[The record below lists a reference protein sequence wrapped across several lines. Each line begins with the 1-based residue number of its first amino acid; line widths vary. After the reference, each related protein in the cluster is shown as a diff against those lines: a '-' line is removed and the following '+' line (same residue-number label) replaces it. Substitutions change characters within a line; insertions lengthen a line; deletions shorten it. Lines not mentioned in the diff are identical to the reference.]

1 MNVAECQTLAISDLI
16 NRKVI
21 AIGDGYRAKNS
32 ELSTE
37 GIPFAR
43 VANINDGFKFEKAD
57 YFPINDLYKVG
68 EKISRPNDVVF
79 TSKGTVG
86 RFAFVQQG
94 TPQFVY
100 SPQLCFWR
108 VLNQE
113 IIEPRFLYY
122 WMQSVEFQAQAN
134 SVKGQTDMADYVSL
148 FDQRRMKITLP
159 PLPTQRRIADIL
171 SALDDKIELNRQT
184 NATLEAMAQTI
195 FKEWFVDFNYPGA
208 TGEVVD
214 SELGLIPAGW
224 RVGKLEE
231 IATIVMGLSPS
242 GDSYNLNGEGIPL
255 INGPVEFGDYFPVK
269 TKWTTEPTRMAE
281 SGDLIFCVRGSTTGR
296 RVIADDSYCIG
307 RGVCAIRAKNNA
319 RVFLYQTIN
328 SGIEDLLT
336 KTTGSVFPSLS
347 APDIKNFS
355 IVVPPWSII
364 EEFQE
369 LTNPFIS
376 KIETNIN
383 QMAALSLL
391 RDSLLPKLMSGKI
404 EVQTFIWEN

>member
-1 MNVAECQTLAISDLI
+1 MSSTSWQTFPLGTLCTDIFDGPHATPTKTEEGPVYLGISNLVNGRLDLSSTDHLSEDDFVKWTRRVTPQVSDLVFSYETRLGEAALI
-16 NRKVI
+16 PDGLRCCLGRRMGLMRFDTTKVDPQFMLYAYLAPEFQQTI
-21 AIGDGYRAKNS
+21 QARTVHGSTVDRIPLI
-32 ELSTE
+32 ELPE
-37 GIPFAR
+37 
-43 VANINDGFKFEKAD
+43 
-57 YFPINDLYKVG
+57 FPIT
-68 EKISRPNDVVF
+68 I
-79 TSKGTVG
+79 
-86 RFAFVQQG
+86 
-94 TPQFVY
+94 
-100 SPQLCFWR
+100 
-108 VLNQE
+108 
-113 IIEPRFLYY
+113 
-122 WMQSVEFQAQAN
+122 
-134 SVKGQTDMADYVSL
+134 
-148 FDQRRMKITLP
+148 P

-171 SALDDKIELNRQT
+171 SALDDKIELNHQT
-184 NATLEAMAQTI
+184 NATLEAMAQAI

-208 TGEVVD
+208 TGELVD
-214 SELGLIPAGW
+214 SELGLIPVWW

-231 IATIVMGLSPS
+231 IATIVMGLSPP

-269 TKWTTEPTRMAE
+269 TKWTVEPTRMAE
-281 SGDLIFCVRGSTTGR
+281 RGDLIFCVRGSTTGR

-307 RGVCAIRAKNNA
+307 RGVCTIRAKNSA
-319 RVFLYQTIN
+319 KVFLYQTIN
-328 SGIEDLLT
+328 AGIEDLLT

-391 RDSLLPKLMSGKI
+391 RDTLLPKLMSGKI
-404 EVQTFIWEN
+404 EVQTFTWEN